1 MRPSGLA
8 VALNTKIKVAAPVN
22 DQDVFLSDRTMCSVA
37 GCYDPA
43 IWVSS
48 TSGFHRLLATKPIRS
63 ETSKAERAPVAS
75 IVLSGTRGPSLF
87 LVIRSPGVIKPATV
101 INEIFSQE
109 DTLLAAAGESNVVQ
123 KLEQGYK
130 ANGKTG
136 KIHLDGYNF
145 LPYFKGETKNGPAK
159 QSCTWAKAGEL
170 NAVGGMTGK

>member
-1 MRPSGLA
+1 MLGCGTCWPSDW
-8 VALNTKIKVAAPVN
+8 K
-22 DQDVFLSDRTMCSVA
+22 FLYQRFSSPLGSEACQFRNQQSRTR
-37 GCYDPA
+37 
-43 IWVSS
+43 
-48 TSGFHRLLATKPIRS
+48 SGG
-63 ETSKAERAPVAS
+63 VQ
-75 IVLSGTRGPSLF
+75 SGTRGPSLF

>member
-37 GCYDPA
+37 GHVCPTFGG
-43 IWVSS
+43 SS
-48 TSGFHRLLATKPIRS
+48 TSGFHRLLATRPVSS
-63 ETSKAERAPVAS
+63 ETSKAERAQVAS

-130 ANGKTG
+130 ADRKTD
-136 KIHLDGYNF
+136 KI
-145 LPYFKGETKNGPAK
+145 
-159 QSCTWAKAGEL
+159 
-170 NAVGGMTGK
+170 